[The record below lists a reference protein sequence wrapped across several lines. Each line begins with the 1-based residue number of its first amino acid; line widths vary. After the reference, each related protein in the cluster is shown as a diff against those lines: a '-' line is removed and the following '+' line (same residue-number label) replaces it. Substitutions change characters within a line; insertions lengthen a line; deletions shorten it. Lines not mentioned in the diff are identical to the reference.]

1 MIPTPTER
9 QSCKSSSTGSK
20 RHLET
25 SWAPTRQ
32 HPHHLP
38 LRIAALHGVW
48 QTRMHLLFRFNMMI
62 HYFSVLNMSSEPS
75 CPLRGVAVSQVRLD
89 RAESWSWKTAD
100 WTRAQRV
107 QNWSDISSWISA
119 SHTSIAPPLS
129 RNKGHKVNYILVH
142 FKAEPCTFSFTEAF
156 IQSNCIAFNVQ
167 HILSVHSLGFEPMTL
182 TFLRPY
188 TSCLDL

>member
-1 MIPTPTER
+1 MIQTPTKSK
-9 QSCKSSSTGSK
+9 SCKSSSTGSK

-32 HPHHLP
+32 HPHHLQ

-48 QTRMHLLFRFNMMI
+48 QTRMHRLFRFNMMI
-62 HYFSVLNMSSEPS
+62 HYFSVLNVSSEPS
-75 CPLRGVAVSQVRLD
+75 CGVAVSQVRLD

-129 RNKGHKVNYILVH
+129 QNKGHKADYILVH
-142 FKAEPCTFSFTEAF
+142 FKAEPCAFFIYRSFYSKQLHC
-156 IQSNCIAFNVQ
+156 IQCTAYT
-167 HILSVHSLGFEPMTL
+167 LSVRNRDLGISKAIHVLSGPL
-182 TFLRPY
+182 NI
-188 TSCLDL
+188 